1 MEPLATQN
9 LTLIFPFFV
18 MCVYLLHESESV
30 TEVGPPG
37 PFIWQDV
44 LNANDQDI
52 RMILNIICIVR
63 QKPLL

>member
-1 MEPLATQN
+1 MQISLSYKSVLCSTGMRIQDSHYV
-9 LTLIFPFFV
+9 I
-18 MCVYLLHESESV
+18 LHESESV

-52 RMILNIICIVR
+52 WMIFNIICIVR
-63 QKPLL
+63 